1 MTSNQSTPYRLERKD
16 TTRSRRLRT
25 ANHTYRLT
33 FNPDYLDTV
42 PPERVPLELPALFD
56 RVIDDFYEQ
65 MSGQKGDRIGLGI
78 DHPALNTPI
87 RIPFRRFEDLHGP
100 DILQAVEKVQQSNK
114 DLNIDDTMDVTLVHV
129 ADPDRLGSGSGAPRV
144 KNVIGLEAFLTRK
157 RCIVRIKNEDQSCL
171 ARALVVAQHYAHKP
185 HPLTPAWK
193 AQLVRLMRTNRV
205 DVQGLRARALFRRL
219 GLPEGPCRGLDDLAR
234 VGRALTHLHYQ
245 LKVYSQEVG
254 QRLLYKCD
262 EAPPHA
268 TVLHLY
274 HHDQHYDVITSMSAF
289 YGSDHYCERCDKRY
303 DHPEKHPCTKEYR
316 CHRCFYSS
324 YCGPQEELGIP
335 CLTCQGW
342 FPNPTCYTR
351 HLQSPSEGKPSA
363 CQSIHRCP
371 NCFQLV
377 RVLET
382 PMVHHECFDEEHPCL
397 VCREPMTPDHRCY
410 MTPLREENEE
420 GEEGEEGE
428 GEGGEET
435 EKEGEEE
442 QHHVRDDVQYVFYD
456 FECMQ
461 DTGEHIPN
469 LCVVQLGCGRC
480 ISEVSKNLCEHCP
493 WREEGYGPSREI
505 VFRGPTT
512 RHDVCV
518 WLTTLCE
525 IPKKKKPNPEEEE
538 DSTRKGTTAPLGKK
552 RKRDGTPSRKDAT
565 KRQRHA
571 SPQQEAEETEE
582 VEEVEEVMEVEKTKK
597 PKNKNTS
604 CHTVPKED
612 RIYVMAH
619 NARSYDLH
627 LILKGLSPLLVT
639 LPTKIRHGQHIL
651 QMTLGR
657 LCFEDSLNF
666 IPYPLKAFPKS
677 FGLKEMKKG
686 YFPHF
691 FNTRVNQT
699 YRGPY
704 PPAVTYDPDGMSPAE
719 RSAFLQW
726 HTQKVQE
733 GALFDLQEELLAY
746 CQSDVDILR
755 RGCADFR
762 QNAIHSVGMDPFVE
776 VMTAAAFTMK
786 SFRKHD
792 LKPNTIAILP
802 PQGYQPKRN
811 YSQACMH
818 WLHSLMERDPHLHLQ
833 HARNGGEKEFT
844 CGEGQH
850 RYSVDGYDPATGTV
864 YEFLGC
870 FWHGCNTCHKTRRGE
885 PHPVLGTSL
894 GARYTDTHYR
904 LSLLSQHPEV
914 KRVVALWEHEF
925 TKMQREDSALRAFL
939 QGPHCRHV
947 PGPLNP
953 RDAFYGGRTNATR
966 LCYEAQEGETI
977 KPDPMPCPTPET
989 TLPSATALQI
999 GRQTALSF
1007 VPYVCRY
1014 PHDPDT
1020 QQVGLFDTYID
1031 RHFKEKLEASGYPEG
1046 CTDHDA
1052 YIQEIYD
1059 KEGIRLDK
1067 DRIEKNPGRRTI
1079 AKMQLNSLWG
1089 KFGQR
1094 VDYSQNVYMNDP
1106 AQYFALWRDD
1116 RNTIEDV
1123 TVVNEHMVDV
1133 TYTQRKEFQT
1143 PHSHFNVA
1151 IAAWVTAQAR
1161 GPKNYGYELMNP
1173 RPDGTRTTCKVRGFT
1188 LNYRNQRH
1196 LNFDTMKGLILGQRS
1211 GKEEEEKISLDY
1223 PHQIIRKGPRHE
1235 NALVTRPTRKDYRTV
1250 YDKRRVVYDDTTGL
1264 PVDTLPFGYRD
1275 DFL

>member
-129 ADPDRLGSGSGAPRV
+129 ADPDRLGSGSGAPRL

-428 GEGGEET
+428 GEGEGGEET

-582 VEEVEEVMEVEKTKK
+582 VEEVEEAMEVKNTKK

-691 FNTRVNQT
+691 FNTGVNQT

-733 GALFDLQEELLAY
+733 GVLFDLQEELLAY

-850 RYSVDGYDPATGTV
+850 RYSVDGYDPATGTI

-870 FWHGCNTCHKTRRGE
+870 FWHGCKTCHKTQRGE

-894 GARYTDTHYR
+894 GARYNDTHYR

-914 KRVVALWEHEF
+914 KRIVALWEHEF

-977 KPDPMPCPTPET
+977 K
-989 TLPSATALQI
+989 
-999 GRQTALSF
+999 
-1007 VPYVCRY
+1007 
-1014 PHDPDT
+1014 
-1020 QQVGLFDTYID
+1020 YID
-1031 RHFKEKLEASGYPEG
+1031 ICSLYPYICKTGAFPTGHPTLLHQPPVDTLFELKGLIQCRVLPPKRLYHPLLPYRSGGKLLCPL
-1046 CTDHDA
+1046 C
-1052 YIQEIYD
+1052 
-1059 KEGIRLDK
+1059 
-1067 DRIEKNPGRRTI
+1067 
-1079 AKMQLNSLWG
+1079 
-1089 KFGQR
+1089 
-1094 VDYSQNVYMNDP
+1094 
-1106 AQYFALWRDD
+1106 
-1116 RNTIEDV
+1116 
-1123 TVVNEHMVDV
+1123 
-1133 TYTQRKEFQT
+1133 
-1143 PHSHFNVA
+1143 
-1151 IAAWVTAQAR
+1151 R

-1250 YDKRRVVYDDTTGL
+1250 YDKRRVVYDETTGL

>member
-1 MTSNQSTPYRLERKD
+1 
-16 TTRSRRLRT
+16 
-25 ANHTYRLT
+25 
-33 FNPDYLDTV
+33 
-42 PPERVPLELPALFD
+42 
-56 RVIDDFYEQ
+56 
-65 MSGQKGDRIGLGI
+65 
-78 DHPALNTPI
+78 
-87 RIPFRRFEDLHGP
+87 
-100 DILQAVEKVQQSNK
+100 
-114 DLNIDDTMDVTLVHV
+114 
-129 ADPDRLGSGSGAPRV
+129 
-144 KNVIGLEAFLTRK
+144 
-157 RCIVRIKNEDQSCL
+157 
-171 ARALVVAQHYAHKP
+171 
-185 HPLTPAWK
+185 
-193 AQLVRLMRTNRV
+193 
-205 DVQGLRARALFRRL
+205 
-219 GLPEGPCRGLDDLAR
+219 
-234 VGRALTHLHYQ
+234 
-245 LKVYSQEVG
+245 
-254 QRLLYKCD
+254 
-262 EAPPHA
+262 
-268 TVLHLY
+268 
-274 HHDQHYDVITSMSAF
+274 
-289 YGSDHYCERCDKRY
+289 
-303 DHPEKHPCTKEYR
+303 
-316 CHRCFYSS
+316 
-324 YCGPQEELGIP
+324 
-335 CLTCQGW
+335 
-342 FPNPTCYTR
+342 
-351 HLQSPSEGKPSA
+351 
-363 CQSIHRCP
+363 
-371 NCFQLV
+371 
-377 RVLET
+377 
-382 PMVHHECFDEEHPCL
+382 
-397 VCREPMTPDHRCY
+397 
-410 MTPLREENEE
+410 
-420 GEEGEEGE
+420 
-428 GEGGEET
+428 
-435 EKEGEEE
+435 
-442 QHHVRDDVQYVFYD
+442 
-456 FECMQ
+456 
-461 DTGEHIPN
+461 
-469 LCVVQLGCGRC
+469 
-480 ISEVSKNLCEHCP
+480 
-493 WREEGYGPSREI
+493 
-505 VFRGPTT
+505 
-512 RHDVCV
+512 
-518 WLTTLCE
+518 
-525 IPKKKKPNPEEEE
+525 
-538 DSTRKGTTAPLGKK
+538 
-552 RKRDGTPSRKDAT
+552 
-565 KRQRHA
+565 
-571 SPQQEAEETEE
+571 
-582 VEEVEEVMEVEKTKK
+582 
-597 PKNKNTS
+597 
-604 CHTVPKED
+604 
-612 RIYVMAH
+612 MAH

-639 LPTKIRHGQHIL
+639 LPTKIRHGQQIL

-704 PPAVTYDPDGMSPAE
+704 PPAITYDPDGMSPAE
-719 RSAFLQW
+719 RTAFLEW

-786 SFRKHD
+786 SFQKHD

-818 WLHSLMERDPHLHLQ
+818 WLHYLMERDPHLHLQ

-870 FWHGCNTCHKTRRGE
+870 FWHGCRTCHKTRRGE
-885 PHPVLGTSL
+885 PHPVLGSSL

-966 LCYEAQEGETI
+966 LCYEAQEEHTDEERSWVGTY
-977 KPDPMPCPTPET
+977 
-989 TLPSATALQI
+989 ATVELQEAVKKYDYRVLQI
-999 GRQTALSF
+999 YDVWHFDTFAQ
-1007 VPYVCRY
+1007 
-1014 PHDPDT
+1014 HDPGT

-1031 RHFKEKLEASGYPEG
+1031 QHFKEKLEASGYPEG

-1089 KFGQR
+1089 
-1094 VDYSQNVYMNDP
+1094 
-1106 AQYFALWRDD
+1106 
-1116 RNTIEDV
+1116 
-1123 TVVNEHMVDV
+1123 
-1133 TYTQRKEFQT
+1133 
-1143 PHSHFNVA
+1143 
-1151 IAAWVTAQAR
+1151 

-1188 LNYRNQRH
+1188 LNYRNQCH

-1211 GKEEEEKISLDY
+1211 GKEEEKISLDY

-1250 YDKRRVVYDDTTGL
+1250 YDKRRVVYDETTGL

>member
-420 GEEGEEGE
+420 GEEGE

-639 LPTKIRHGQHIL
+639 LPTKIRHGQQIL

-966 LCYEAQEGETI
+966 LCYEAQEG
-977 KPDPMPCPTPET
+977 
-989 TLPSATALQI
+989 
-999 GRQTALSF
+999 
-1007 VPYVCRY
+1007 
-1014 PHDPDT
+1014 
-1020 QQVGLFDTYID
+1020 
-1031 RHFKEKLEASGYPEG
+1031 
-1046 CTDHDA
+1046 
-1052 YIQEIYD
+1052 
-1059 KEGIRLDK
+1059 
-1067 DRIEKNPGRRTI
+1067 
-1079 AKMQLNSLWG
+1079 
-1089 KFGQR
+1089 
-1094 VDYSQNVYMNDP
+1094 
-1106 AQYFALWRDD
+1106 
-1116 RNTIEDV
+1116 
-1123 TVVNEHMVDV
+1123 
-1133 TYTQRKEFQT
+1133 
-1143 PHSHFNVA
+1143 
-1151 IAAWVTAQAR
+1151 

>member
-1 MTSNQSTPYRLERKD
+1 
-16 TTRSRRLRT
+16 
-25 ANHTYRLT
+25 
-33 FNPDYLDTV
+33 
-42 PPERVPLELPALFD
+42 
-56 RVIDDFYEQ
+56 
-65 MSGQKGDRIGLGI
+65 
-78 DHPALNTPI
+78 
-87 RIPFRRFEDLHGP
+87 
-100 DILQAVEKVQQSNK
+100 
-114 DLNIDDTMDVTLVHV
+114 
-129 ADPDRLGSGSGAPRV
+129 
-144 KNVIGLEAFLTRK
+144 
-157 RCIVRIKNEDQSCL
+157 
-171 ARALVVAQHYAHKP
+171 
-185 HPLTPAWK
+185 
-193 AQLVRLMRTNRV
+193 
-205 DVQGLRARALFRRL
+205 
-219 GLPEGPCRGLDDLAR
+219 
-234 VGRALTHLHYQ
+234 
-245 LKVYSQEVG
+245 
-254 QRLLYKCD
+254 
-262 EAPPHA
+262 
-268 TVLHLY
+268 
-274 HHDQHYDVITSMSAF
+274 
-289 YGSDHYCERCDKRY
+289 
-303 DHPEKHPCTKEYR
+303 
-316 CHRCFYSS
+316 
-324 YCGPQEELGIP
+324 
-335 CLTCQGW
+335 
-342 FPNPTCYTR
+342 
-351 HLQSPSEGKPSA
+351 
-363 CQSIHRCP
+363 
-371 NCFQLV
+371 
-377 RVLET
+377 
-382 PMVHHECFDEEHPCL
+382 
-397 VCREPMTPDHRCY
+397 
-410 MTPLREENEE
+410 
-420 GEEGEEGE
+420 
-428 GEGGEET
+428 
-435 EKEGEEE
+435 
-442 QHHVRDDVQYVFYD
+442 
-456 FECMQ
+456 
-461 DTGEHIPN
+461 
-469 LCVVQLGCGRC
+469 
-480 ISEVSKNLCEHCP
+480 
-493 WREEGYGPSREI
+493 
-505 VFRGPTT
+505 
-512 RHDVCV
+512 
-518 WLTTLCE
+518 
-525 IPKKKKPNPEEEE
+525 
-538 DSTRKGTTAPLGKK
+538 
-552 RKRDGTPSRKDAT
+552 
-565 KRQRHA
+565 
-571 SPQQEAEETEE
+571 
-582 VEEVEEVMEVEKTKK
+582 
-597 PKNKNTS
+597 
-604 CHTVPKED
+604 
-612 RIYVMAH
+612 
-619 NARSYDLH
+619 
-627 LILKGLSPLLVT
+627 
-639 LPTKIRHGQHIL
+639 
-651 QMTLGR
+651 MTLGR

-666 IPYPLKAFPKS
+666 IPYPLEAFPKS

-699 YRGPY
+699 YRDPY

-719 RSAFLQW
+719 RTAFLQW

-733 GALFDLQEELLAY
+733 GALFDLQEDLLAY
-746 CQSDVDILR
+746 CQSDVHILR

-776 VMTAAAFTMK
+776 VITAAAFTMK

-818 WLHSLMERDPHLHLQ
+818 WLHYLMERDPHLHLQ

-850 RYSVDGYDPATGTV
+850 RYSVDGYDPATGTI

-870 FWHGCNTCHKTRRGE
+870 FWHGCKTCHKTLRGK

-914 KRVVALWEHEF
+914 KWIVALWEHEF

-939 QGPHCRHV
+939 QGPHCSHV

-977 KPDPMPCPTPET
+977 KYIDICSLYPYICKTGAFPTGHPALLHQPPVDTLFELKGLIQYRVLPPKRLYHPLLPYRSGGKLLCPLCRTCADTRSDSPCEHTDEERSWVGT
-989 TLPSATALQI
+989 YATVELQEAVKKYDY
-999 GRQTALSF
+999 R
-1007 VPYVCRY
+1007 VPQIYDVWHFDTFAQ
-1014 PHDPDT
+1014 HDPGT

-1079 AKMQLNSLWG
+1079 ANMQLNSLWG

-1106 AQYFALWRDD
+1106 VQYFALWRDD

-1123 TVVNEHMVDV
+1123 TIVNEHMV
-1133 TYTQRKEFQT
+1133 EFT
-1143 PHSHFNVA
+1143 DELDGNTIKTFVSG
-1151 IAAWVTAQAR
+1151 

-1250 YDKRRVVYDDTTGL
+1250 YDKRRVVYDETTGL
-1264 PVDTLPFGYRD
+1264 PVDTFPFGYRD

>member
-1 MTSNQSTPYRLERKD
+1 M
-16 TTRSRRLRT
+16 
-25 ANHTYRLT
+25 
-33 FNPDYLDTV
+33 
-42 PPERVPLELPALFD
+42 
-56 RVIDDFYEQ
+56 
-65 MSGQKGDRIGLGI
+65 
-78 DHPALNTPI
+78 
-87 RIPFRRFEDLHGP
+87 
-100 DILQAVEKVQQSNK
+100 
-114 DLNIDDTMDVTLVHV
+114 
-129 ADPDRLGSGSGAPRV
+129 
-144 KNVIGLEAFLTRK
+144 
-157 RCIVRIKNEDQSCL
+157 
-171 ARALVVAQHYAHKP
+171 
-185 HPLTPAWK
+185 
-193 AQLVRLMRTNRV
+193 
-205 DVQGLRARALFRRL
+205 
-219 GLPEGPCRGLDDLAR
+219 
-234 VGRALTHLHYQ
+234 
-245 LKVYSQEVG
+245 
-254 QRLLYKCD
+254 
-262 EAPPHA
+262 
-268 TVLHLY
+268 
-274 HHDQHYDVITSMSAF
+274 
-289 YGSDHYCERCDKRY
+289 
-303 DHPEKHPCTKEYR
+303 
-316 CHRCFYSS
+316 
-324 YCGPQEELGIP
+324 
-335 CLTCQGW
+335 
-342 FPNPTCYTR
+342 
-351 HLQSPSEGKPSA
+351 
-363 CQSIHRCP
+363 
-371 NCFQLV
+371 
-377 RVLET
+377 
-382 PMVHHECFDEEHPCL
+382 
-397 VCREPMTPDHRCY
+397 
-410 MTPLREENEE
+410 EE
-420 GEEGEEGE
+420 GEEGEE
-428 GEGGEET
+428 
-435 EKEGEEE
+435 
-442 QHHVRDDVQYVFYD
+442 
-456 FECMQ
+456 
-461 DTGEHIPN
+461 
-469 LCVVQLGCGRC
+469 
-480 ISEVSKNLCEHCP
+480 
-493 WREEGYGPSREI
+493 
-505 VFRGPTT
+505 
-512 RHDVCV
+512 
-518 WLTTLCE
+518 
-525 IPKKKKPNPEEEE
+525 
-538 DSTRKGTTAPLGKK
+538 A
-552 RKRDGTPSRKDAT
+552 
-565 KRQRHA
+565 
-571 SPQQEAEETEE
+571 
-582 VEEVEEVMEVEKTKK
+582 MEVEKTKK

-627 LILKGLSPLLVT
+627 LVLKGLSPLLVT
-639 LPTKIRHGQHIL
+639 LPTKIRHGQQIL

-719 RSAFLQW
+719 RTAFLQW

-733 GALFDLQEELLAY
+733 GALFDLQGELLTY

-776 VMTAAAFTMK
+776 VMTAAAFTIK

-811 YSQACMH
+811 NSQACMH
-818 WLHSLMERDPHLHLQ
+818 WLHYLMETDPHLHLQ

-844 CGEGQH
+844 CGGGQH
-850 RYSVDGYDPATGTV
+850 RYTVDGYDPATGTV

-870 FWHGCNTCHKTRRGE
+870 FWHGCQACHKTRRGE
-885 PHPVLGTSL
+885 PHPVLGSSL

-914 KRVVALWEHEF
+914 KRIVTLWEHEF

-939 QGPHCRHV
+939 QGPPCIHV
-947 PGPLNP
+947 PGLLNP
-953 RDAFYGGRTNATR
+953 RDAFYGGCTNATR

-977 KPDPMPCPTPET
+977 KYIDICSLYPYICKTGVFPTGHPTLLHQPPVDTLFELKGLIQCRVLPPKRLYHPLLPYRSGGKLLCPLCRTCADTRSDSPCEHTDEER
-989 TLPSATALQI
+989 SW
-999 GRQTALSF
+999 
-1007 VPYVCRY
+1007 
-1014 PHDPDT
+1014 HDPDT

-1059 KEGIRLDK
+1059 KEGIGLDK

-1106 AQYFALWRDD
+1106 VQYFALWRDE

-1123 TVVNEHMVDV
+1123 VVVNEHMVEV
-1133 TYTQRKEFQT
+1133 TYTQQKEFQT

-1161 GPKNYGYELMNP
+1161 LKLYETLALVDRRVLYFDTDSVIYIHRPHDANPELGHSLGEFTDELDGNTIETFVSGGPKNYGYELMNP

-1196 LNFDTMKGLILGQRS
+1196 LNFDTMKGLILGQRP
-1211 GKEEEEKISLDY
+1211 GKEEEKISLDY

-1250 YDKRRVVYDDTTGL
+1250 YDKRRLVYDDITGL

-1275 DFL
+1275 DFH